1 MWKKSQNTAYNLVFA
16 IFLLL
21 NFKTS
26 NARSERGTPRRGVV
40 AWVTMKRW
48 LGHLNSQ
55 GELLRIDRP
64 VDVEYEAGAI
74 ADLLVKNN
82 GPAVI
87 FSQPRLADG
96 TISEIPLV
104 MNLFG
109 SKQRTMQA
117 LGVSQED
124 EIGQRMVAMMKPD
137 IGLFVKRPWKALP
150 LAKDAMAMPPKKKR
164 TGACQRVKLPLD
176 LTKLP
181 IPKTWPMDGGN
192 FVTLPLV
199 ITKNSNTGEH
209 NMGMYRAQ
217 VFGPK
222 EIGLHWQ
229 IHKHGADHAAMHGKD
244 AKMPVA
250 ICIGG
255 PPELI
260 FSAISPLPDNLSEYQ
275 FAGILGR
282 KSLPITKALTQDLMI
297 PANADIVI
305 EGYCVPSETR
315 REGPFGDHF
324 GFYSLTGQYPV
335 LHVTAI
341 TARKDAVLPA
351 TIVGLPPMEDGY
363 LGEAIGRQFSPV
375 LKFQHR
381 DVSSVHLPMETG
393 FHNLAIV
400 ASKQRYP
407 RQARKTALGLL
418 GAGQMMFLKS
428 IVAIDENQ
436 DPRDLEALLDCLN
449 DKVDPATDLI
459 VLKGQ
464 VADALEAASKYE
476 NVHDKLIIDATTLA
490 KADPRGDNE
499 PLEGSYSQH
508 TPQWRQFAGTEK
520 SSQSPAPKPENIPA
534 FLANV
539 LKLDLVSDARM
550 LRDSMLVVST
560 SVEGRPSVKT
570 GCDPS
575 LLNEEE
581 NILLDAQEL
590 ARREQIIQLRN
601 SIWQL
606 DNNYGIRWLF
616 ITDDDLDLHVEG
628 ARKRLLWQL
637 TCRFDVE
644 RGLTFDE
651 NKSRLCWNAT
661 TPIPS
666 KAHGTR
672 RWPAI
677 TLHDEETLQKV
688 ASHPE
693 LENYHWPQHLTFH
706 ESVKSN
712 GGE

>member
-1 MWKKSQNTAYNLVFA
+1 
-16 IFLLL
+16 
-21 NFKTS
+21 
-26 NARSERGTPRRGVV
+26 
-40 AWVTMKRW
+40 MKRW

-150 LAKDAMAMPPKKKR
+150 LVKDAMAMPPKKKR

-305 EGYCVPSETR
+305 EGYCIPSETR

-490 KADPRGDNE
+490 KADPRGDDE

-508 TPQWRQFAGTEK
+508 TPQWRQYAGSEK
-520 SSQSPAPKPENIPA
+520 ASQYPAPKPEDIPA

-581 NILLDAQEL
+581 NALLDSQEL
-590 ARREQIIQLRN
+590 VRREQIIQLRN

-606 DNNYGIRWLF
+606 DNKNGIRWLF
-616 ITDDDLDLHVEG
+616 ITDDDLDLHAEG

-644 RGLTFDE
+644 RGLTYGD